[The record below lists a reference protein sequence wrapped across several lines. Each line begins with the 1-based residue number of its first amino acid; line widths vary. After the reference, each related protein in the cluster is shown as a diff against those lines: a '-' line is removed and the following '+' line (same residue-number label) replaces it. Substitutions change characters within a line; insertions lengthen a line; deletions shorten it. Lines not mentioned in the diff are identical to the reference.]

1 MVSDRIKWD
10 NKYDQI
16 PELLEPRPPA
26 RMLVKH
32 IQNTEDEKR
41 ALDVA
46 CGSGR
51 HAFFLAKKG
60 YCVDAIDIS
69 EIAVRTLQKRLT
81 PDRCIYPK
89 QADLDDYAPP
99 EGHYDL
105 IVMTNYLDRA
115 LIARLVPSLKKSGL
129 FFVETYMKDPDN
141 EKKQSNPDY
150 LLEENELKQIFSEG
164 FDIIEYD
171 TFWNESFER
180 YKMRKQAIL
189 VQKQ

>member
-1 MVSDRIKWD
+1 MLADRIKWD
-10 NKYDQI
+10 EKYAAV
-16 PELLEPRPPA
+16 PELLDPRPPA
-26 RMLVKH
+26 AILARH
-32 IQNTEDEKR
+32 IETTEDKE

-51 HAFFLAKKG
+51 HALFLAQKG

-69 EIAVRTLQKRLT
+69 ETAVETLKRRLT
-81 PDRCIYPK
+81 PDLCIRPM
-89 QADLDDYAPP
+89 QADLDDYTPP
-99 EGHYDL
+99 TDRYDL

-115 LIARLVPSLKKSGL
+115 LIARLIPALKKGGL

-150 LLEENELKQIFSEG
+150 LLEENELKRIFSEG

-189 VQKQ
+189 VRKR